1 MLLFLGSS
9 QISGGGGGSVGSG
22 VGSGGVFRSPG
33 AAASWMSPWDRL
45 SQRCSRES
53 RGLGGRVCRRPNVP
67 SEPRGPS
74 LRRGMT
80 EKDPAS
86 SSRLFPK
93 VTRGGRR
100 RDAGDTR
107 PPMPPAG
114 PCRKF
119 SKVQHRGTL
128 RLPVPPPPPRGLS
141 TERHSWGRGGRR
153 GAHRAAASVRPAVCP
168 SVRQSGVTG
177 PAGPSECGLEV
188 GVQDGLSIW
197 GLDVVGS
204 LLQLQQHGHQ
214 RVRL

>member
-9 QISGGGGGSVGSG
+9 QISGGGGRERWQWRWVRRG
-22 VGSGGVFRSPG
+22 VRSPG
-33 AAASWMSPWDRL
+33 GAASWMSPWDCL

-80 EKDPAS
+80 EKGPVS
-86 SSRLFPK
+86 SSRLFSK

-107 PPMPPAG
+107 PPTPPAG

-128 RLPVPPPPPRGLS
+128 CLPVPPPPPRGS
-141 TERHSWGRGGRR
+141 PRRATAGGEEGGGVPMEPLPASVLPFARP
-153 GAHRAAASVRPAVCP
+153 SVRP
-168 SVRQSGVTG
+168 G
-177 PAGPSECGLEV
+177 
-188 GVQDGLSIW
+188 
-197 GLDVVGS
+197 
-204 LLQLQQHGHQ
+204 
-214 RVRL
+214 

>member
-9 QISGGGGGSVGSG
+9 QISGGGAGGALAVAMGPEGCSG
-22 VGSGGVFRSPG
+22 VPG
-33 AAASWMSPWDRL
+33 APPPGCPRGTVFLRDALENRVGLADASAVV
-45 SQRCSRES
+45 QT
-53 RGLGGRVCRRPNVP
+53 VP
-67 SEPRGPS
+67 SEPR
-74 LRRGMT
+74 
-80 EKDPAS
+80 KDPAS

-119 SKVQHRGTL
+119 PKVQHRGTL
-128 RLPVPPPPPRGLS
+128 RLPVPLPPPRGLS
-141 TERHSWGRGGRR
+141 VESHGWGRGGRR
-153 GAHRAAASVRPAVCP
+153 GAHGAAASVRPAVCP
-168 SVRQSGVTG
+168 SVRPSGVTG
-177 PAGPSECGLEV
+177 PAGPSERGLEV
-188 GVQDGLSIW
+188 GVQDGLSIRR
-197 GLDVVGS
+197 LNVVGS